1 MEFHSEELDLARAY
15 EQRMSF
21 EGLSK
26 DQMKLIMDRG
36 RELYHWFKNHQG
48 IHSLINLAVLLFIFS
63 ADYLILMR
71 LPRFFIPAGAGSAST
86 LRMILAA
93 LVIGSLHSWLMYSL
107 IVFSMH
113 EGAAHKIVFPH
124 DDPVSKV
131 LNNVARNLCRLAA
144 GEPYYYSEHHMS
156 HHAKFGTE
164 QDGEF
169 LNYVTPRR
177 YWLTLLPY
185 ANIFNYSDFVV
196 HRPPHYT
203 RSRVV
208 SAFVGLAYNA
218 GYGYFMAR
226 SYGWKFAIIS
236 IALFVPHV
244 GFYLDRLRQY
254 TEHNLMPLDNKDGS
268 RSFGL
273 GFWGML
279 IGGGPWGS
287 PCHWEHHLVASLPW
301 YQQLQLHRFVVRVLT
316 PRQRQQYLLQPVIGY
331 PKLLWRLWREPA
343 RFRRQ
348 LSNSR
353 MTSSAGS
360 TAAFD

>member
-1 MEFHSEELDLARAY
+1 MEFHQEELDLARAY
-15 EQRMSF
+15 ERMTPF

-26 DQMKLIMDRG
+26 EQMKLIMDRG
-36 RELYHWFKNHQG
+36 RELHRWYKSHIFLHSMINVAVIVFIFAVDYQILLRLPGMLIPPGSEVARLHWFG
-48 IHSLINLAVLLFIFS
+48 
-63 ADYLILMR
+63 
-71 LPRFFIPAGAGSAST
+71 
-86 LRMILAA
+86 AA
-93 LVIGSLHSWLMYSL
+93 LLVGGLHSWLMYSM

-113 EGAAHKIVFPH
+113 EGAAHKIIFPH
-124 DDPVSKV
+124 GDPVSRL
-131 LNNVARNLCRLAA
+131 LNRVGCNLCRFAA
-144 GEPYYYSEHHMS
+144 GEPDYYSEHHMS

-185 ANIFNYSDFVV
+185 ANIFNYTDFVV

-203 RSRVV
+203 RSRVI
-208 SAFVGLAYNA
+208 SALVAIVYQG
-218 GYGYFMAR
+218 GYGYLVSQR
-226 SYGWKFAIIS
+226 YGIGFAIVS
-236 IALFVPHV
+236 IALFVPHF

-273 GFWGML
+273 GFWGLL

-301 YQQLQLHRFVVRVLT
+301 YQQLILHRYVVQILT
-316 PRQRQQYLLQPVIGY
+316 PRQREQYLLEPVIGF
-331 PKLLWRLWREPA
+331 PKLLWRLWSEPT

-348 LSNSR
+348 FILHAQTAGN
-353 MTSSAGS
+353 TSSATGNR
-360 TAAFD
+360 